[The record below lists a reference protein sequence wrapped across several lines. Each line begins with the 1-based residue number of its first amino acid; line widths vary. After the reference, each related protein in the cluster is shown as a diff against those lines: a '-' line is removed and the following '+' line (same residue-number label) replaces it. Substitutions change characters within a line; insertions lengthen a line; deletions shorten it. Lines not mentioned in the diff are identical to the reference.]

1 MATAHGA
8 ALDAELL
15 MLGESDS
22 SIEVEFTLVSGVD
35 AEFPAS
41 GLILVTARNGN
52 YYVVERQSFPPGTN
66 PTAYVVPFAAVDV
79 ARTRRLTAADLE
91 VEDDVFDGLASPVAP

>member
-52 YYVVERQSFPPGTN
+52 YYVVERQSFPPT
-66 PTAYVVPFAAVDV
+66 PTLLPTWFP
-79 ARTRRLTAADLE
+79 
-91 VEDDVFDGLASPVAP
+91 SPRSTWRGRAG